1 MKINKLIIFKYILS
15 NIINMIEINDPDKF
29 RKNVVNKINIIVK
42 HIKMSN
48 NIEKSIFNASLN
60 QANKLKVIK
69 KWNNNSFVEIYI
81 LILKKI
87 FINLKNDNVLS
98 KIKNKE
104 IDACKIG
111 DMTHIEIYPD
121 IWNELIENKKKVDE
135 NKFNGNIT
143 ATTDN
148 FTCYKCKSQK
158 CSYYQLQ
165 TRSADEPMTTYVD
178 CLNCGN
184 RWKC

>member
-1 MKINKLIIFKYILS
+1 MIKVDNPETFRSKIIENLNVIIKNEKIS
-15 NIINMIEINDPDKF
+15 IN
-29 RKNVVNKINIIVK
+29 V
-42 HIKMSN
+42 
-48 NIEKSIFNASLN
+48 EKSVFNSSLDHAKT
-60 QANKLKVIK
+60 QKVIK
-69 KWNNNSFVEIYI
+69 KWDNKYFVDIYV
-81 LILKKI
+81 LILKKV
-87 FINLKNDNVLS
+87 FINLKNEDTLNRLRS
-98 KIKNKE
+98 K
-104 IDACKIG
+104 KIRSSDFG
-111 DMTHIEIYPD
+111 GMTHIEMCPE
-121 IWNELIENKKKVDE
+121 IWEDLIEKKKKRDE

>member
-1 MKINKLIIFKYILS
+1 MIKVDDPETFRSKIIENLNAIIKNEKIS
-15 NIINMIEINDPDKF
+15 IN
-29 RKNVVNKINIIVK
+29 V
-42 HIKMSN
+42 
-48 NIEKSIFNASLN
+48 EKSVFNSSLDHAKT
-60 QANKLKVIK
+60 QKVIK
-69 KWNNNSFVEIYI
+69 KWDNKYFVDIYV
-81 LILKKI
+81 LILKKV
-87 FINLKNDNVLS
+87 FINLKNEDTLNRLRS
-98 KIKNKE
+98 KNIRSS
-104 IDACKIG
+104 DFG
-111 DMTHIEIYPD
+111 GMTHIEMCPE
-121 IWNELIENKKKVDE
+121 IWEDLIEKKKKRDE

>member
-1 MKINKLIIFKYILS
+1 MIKVDDPERFRGKIIENLNAIIKNEKIS
-15 NIINMIEINDPDKF
+15 IN
-29 RKNVVNKINIIVK
+29 V
-42 HIKMSN
+42 
-48 NIEKSIFNASLN
+48 EKSVFNSSLD
-60 QANKLKVIK
+60 QAKTQKVIK
-69 KWNNNSFVEIYI
+69 KWDNKYFVDIYV
-81 LILKKI
+81 LILKKV
-87 FINLKNDNVLS
+87 FINLKNEDTLNRLRS
-98 KIKNKE
+98 K
-104 IDACKIG
+104 KIRG
-111 DMTHIEIYPD
+111 SDFGGMTHIEMCPE
-121 IWNELIENKKKVDE
+121 IWEDLIEKKKKRDE

>member
-1 MKINKLIIFKYILS
+1 MIKVDDPETFRSKIIENLNATIKNEKIS
-15 NIINMIEINDPDKF
+15 IN
-29 RKNVVNKINIIVK
+29 V
-42 HIKMSN
+42 
-48 NIEKSIFNASLN
+48 EKSVFNSSLDHAKT
-60 QANKLKVIK
+60 QKVIK
-69 KWNNNSFVEIYI
+69 KWDNKYFVDIYV
-81 LILKKI
+81 LILKKV
-87 FINLKNDNVLS
+87 FINLKNEDTLNRLRS
-98 KIKNKE
+98 K
-104 IDACKIG
+104 KIRSSDFG
-111 DMTHIEIYPD
+111 GMTHIEMCPE
-121 IWNELIENKKKVDE
+121 IWEDLIEKKKKRDE

>member
-1 MKINKLIIFKYILS
+1 
-15 NIINMIEINDPDKF
+15 
-29 RKNVVNKINIIVK
+29 
-42 HIKMSN
+42 
-48 NIEKSIFNASLN
+48 
-60 QANKLKVIK
+60 
-69 KWNNNSFVEIYI
+69 
-81 LILKKI
+81 
-87 FINLKNDNVLS
+87 
-98 KIKNKE
+98 
-104 IDACKIG
+104 
-111 DMTHIEIYPD
+111 MTHIEMCPE
-121 IWNELIENKKKVDE
+121 IWEDLIEKKKKRDE

>member
-1 MKINKLIIFKYILS
+1 MFQLNNPEKFRE
-15 NIINMIEINDPDKF
+15 NIIKKLDIIIN
-29 RKNVVNKINIIVK
+29 NIKISK
-42 HIKMSN
+42 
-48 NIEKSIFNASLN
+48 NIEKSIFNASIN
-60 QANKLKVIK
+60 QAKKLKVVK
-69 KWNNNSFVEIYI
+69 KWENKSFVDIYI
-81 LILKKI
+81 LVLKKI
-87 FINLKNDNVLS
+87 FINLKNEIVLN
-98 KIKNKE
+98 KIKNGE
-104 IDACKIG
+104 INIFKIG
-111 DMTHIEIYPD
+111 DMTHIEIYPE
-121 IWNELIENKKKVDE
+121 IWNELIENKKKIDE

-148 FTCYKCKSQK
+148 FTCYKCKSHK

>member
-1 MKINKLIIFKYILS
+1 MIKVDDPETFRSKIIENLNAIIKNEKIS
-15 NIINMIEINDPDKF
+15 IN
-29 RKNVVNKINIIVK
+29 V
-42 HIKMSN
+42 
-48 NIEKSIFNASLN
+48 EKSVFNSSLD
-60 QANKLKVIK
+60 QAKTQKVIK
-69 KWNNNSFVEIYI
+69 KWDNKYFVDIYV
-81 LILKKI
+81 LILKKV
-87 FINLKNDNVLS
+87 FINLKNEDTLNRLRS
-98 KIKNKE
+98 K
-104 IDACKIG
+104 KIRSSDFG
-111 DMTHIEIYPD
+111 GMTHIEICPE
-121 IWNELIENKKKVDE
+121 IWEDLIEKKKKRDE

>member
-1 MKINKLIIFKYILS
+1 MIKVDDPETFRSKIIENLNAIIKNEKIS
-15 NIINMIEINDPDKF
+15 IN
-29 RKNVVNKINIIVK
+29 V
-42 HIKMSN
+42 
-48 NIEKSIFNASLN
+48 EKSVFNSSLDHAKT
-60 QANKLKVIK
+60 QKVIK
-69 KWNNNSFVEIYI
+69 KWDNKYFVDIYV
-81 LILKKI
+81 LILKKV
-87 FINLKNDNVLS
+87 FINLKNEDTLNRLRS
-98 KIKNKE
+98 K
-104 IDACKIG
+104 KIRSSDFG
-111 DMTHIEIYPD
+111 GMTHIEMCPE
-121 IWNELIENKKKVDE
+121 IWEDLIEKKKKRDE

>member
-1 MKINKLIIFKYILS
+1 MIKVDNPETFRSKIIENLNAIIKNEKIS
-15 NIINMIEINDPDKF
+15 IN
-29 RKNVVNKINIIVK
+29 V
-42 HIKMSN
+42 
-48 NIEKSIFNASLN
+48 EKSVFNSSLDHAKT
-60 QANKLKVIK
+60 QKVIK
-69 KWNNNSFVEIYI
+69 KWDNKYFVDIYV
-81 LILKKI
+81 LILKKV
-87 FINLKNDNVLS
+87 FINLKNEDTLNRLRS
-98 KIKNKE
+98 K
-104 IDACKIG
+104 KIRSSDFG
-111 DMTHIEIYPD
+111 GMTHIEICPE
-121 IWNELIENKKKVDE
+121 IWEDLIEKKKKRDE

>member
-1 MKINKLIIFKYILS
+1 
-15 NIINMIEINDPDKF
+15 
-29 RKNVVNKINIIVK
+29 
-42 HIKMSN
+42 
-48 NIEKSIFNASLN
+48 
-60 QANKLKVIK
+60 
-69 KWNNNSFVEIYI
+69 
-81 LILKKI
+81 
-87 FINLKNDNVLS
+87 
-98 KIKNKE
+98 
-104 IDACKIG
+104 
-111 DMTHIEIYPD
+111 MTHIEIYPD

>member
-1 MKINKLIIFKYILS
+1 MIKVDDPETFRSKIIENLNAIIKNEKIS
-15 NIINMIEINDPDKF
+15 IN
-29 RKNVVNKINIIVK
+29 V
-42 HIKMSN
+42 
-48 NIEKSIFNASLN
+48 EKSVFNSSLDHAKT
-60 QANKLKVIK
+60 QKVIK
-69 KWNNNSFVEIYI
+69 KWDNKYFVDIYV
-81 LILKKI
+81 LILKKV
-87 FINLKNDNVLS
+87 FINLKNEDTLNRLRS
-98 KIKNKE
+98 K
-104 IDACKIG
+104 KIRSSDFG
-111 DMTHIEIYPD
+111 GMTHIEICPE
-121 IWNELIENKKKVDE
+121 IWEDLIEKKKKRDE

>member
-1 MKINKLIIFKYILS
+1 MIKVDDPETFRSKIIENLNAIIKNEKIS
-15 NIINMIEINDPDKF
+15 IN
-29 RKNVVNKINIIVK
+29 V
-42 HIKMSN
+42 
-48 NIEKSIFNASLN
+48 EKSVFNSSLD
-60 QANKLKVIK
+60 QAKTQKVIK
-69 KWNNNSFVEIYI
+69 KWDNKYFVDIYV
-81 LILKKI
+81 LILKKV
-87 FINLKNDNVLS
+87 FFNLKNEDTLNRLRS
-98 KIKNKE
+98 K
-104 IDACKIG
+104 KIRSSDFG
-111 DMTHIEIYPD
+111 GMTHIEMCPE
-121 IWNELIENKKKVDE
+121 IWEDLIEKKKKRDE

>member
-1 MKINKLIIFKYILS
+1 MIKVDDPERFRSKIIENLNAIIKNEKIS
-15 NIINMIEINDPDKF
+15 IN
-29 RKNVVNKINIIVK
+29 V
-42 HIKMSN
+42 
-48 NIEKSIFNASLN
+48 EKSVFNSSLDHAKT
-60 QANKLKVIK
+60 QKVIK
-69 KWNNNSFVEIYI
+69 KWDNKYFVDIYV
-81 LILKKI
+81 LILKKV
-87 FINLKNDNVLS
+87 FINLKNEDTLNRLRS
-98 KIKNKE
+98 K
-104 IDACKIG
+104 KIRSSDFG
-111 DMTHIEIYPD
+111 GMTHIEMCPE
-121 IWNELIENKKKVDE
+121 IWEDLIEKKKKRDE

>member
-1 MKINKLIIFKYILS
+1 MIKVDDPETFRSKIIENLNVIIKNEKIS
-15 NIINMIEINDPDKF
+15 IN
-29 RKNVVNKINIIVK
+29 V
-42 HIKMSN
+42 
-48 NIEKSIFNASLN
+48 EKSVFNSSLD
-60 QANKLKVIK
+60 QAKTQKVIK
-69 KWNNNSFVEIYI
+69 KWDNKYFVDIYV
-81 LILKKI
+81 LILKKV
-87 FINLKNDNVLS
+87 FINLKNEDTLNRLRS
-98 KIKNKE
+98 K
-104 IDACKIG
+104 KIRG
-111 DMTHIEIYPD
+111 SDFGGMTHIEMCPE
-121 IWNELIENKKKVDE
+121 IWEDLIEKKKKRDE

>member
-1 MKINKLIIFKYILS
+1 MIKVDNPETFRSKIIENLNAIIKNEKIS
-15 NIINMIEINDPDKF
+15 IN
-29 RKNVVNKINIIVK
+29 V
-42 HIKMSN
+42 
-48 NIEKSIFNASLN
+48 EKSVFNSSLDHAKT
-60 QANKLKVIK
+60 QKVIK
-69 KWNNNSFVEIYI
+69 KWDNKYFVDIYV
-81 LILKKI
+81 LILKKV
-87 FINLKNDNVLS
+87 FINLKNEDTLNRLRS
-98 KIKNKE
+98 K
-104 IDACKIG
+104 KIRG
-111 DMTHIEIYPD
+111 SDFGGMTHIEMCPE
-121 IWNELIENKKKVDE
+121 IWEDLIEKKKKRDE

>member
-1 MKINKLIIFKYILS
+1 MIKVDDPERFRGKIIENLNAIIKNEKIS
-15 NIINMIEINDPDKF
+15 IN
-29 RKNVVNKINIIVK
+29 V
-42 HIKMSN
+42 
-48 NIEKSIFNASLN
+48 EKSVFNSSLD
-60 QANKLKVIK
+60 QAKTQKVIK
-69 KWNNNSFVEIYI
+69 KWDNKYFVDIYV
-81 LILKKI
+81 LILKKV
-87 FINLKNDNVLS
+87 FINLKNEDTLNRLRS
-98 KIKNKE
+98 K
-104 IDACKIG
+104 KIRSSDFG
-111 DMTHIEIYPD
+111 GMTHIEMCPE
-121 IWNELIENKKKVDE
+121 IWEDLIEKKKKRDE

>member
-1 MKINKLIIFKYILS
+1 MIKVDDPETFRSKIIENLNAIIKNEKIS
-15 NIINMIEINDPDKF
+15 IN
-29 RKNVVNKINIIVK
+29 V
-42 HIKMSN
+42 
-48 NIEKSIFNASLN
+48 EKSVFNSSLD
-60 QANKLKVIK
+60 QAKTQKVIK
-69 KWNNNSFVEIYI
+69 KWDNKYFVDIYV
-81 LILKKI
+81 LILKKV
-87 FINLKNDNVLS
+87 FINLKNEDTLNRLRYK
-98 KIKNKE
+98 KIRSS
-104 IDACKIG
+104 DFG
-111 DMTHIEIYPD
+111 GMTHIEMCPE
-121 IWNELIENKKKVDE
+121 IWEDLIEKKKKRDE

>member
-1 MKINKLIIFKYILS
+1 MIKVDDPERFRGKIIENLNAIIKNEKIS
-15 NIINMIEINDPDKF
+15 IN
-29 RKNVVNKINIIVK
+29 V
-42 HIKMSN
+42 
-48 NIEKSIFNASLN
+48 EKSVFNSSLDHAKT
-60 QANKLKVIK
+60 QKVIK
-69 KWNNNSFVEIYI
+69 KWDNKYFVDIYV
-81 LILKKI
+81 LILKKV
-87 FINLKNDNVLS
+87 FINLKNEDTLNRLRS
-98 KIKNKE
+98 K
-104 IDACKIG
+104 KIRSSDFG
-111 DMTHIEIYPD
+111 GMTHIEICPE
-121 IWNELIENKKKVDE
+121 IWGDLIEKKKKRDE

>member
-1 MKINKLIIFKYILS
+1 MIKVDDPETFRSKIIENLNAIIKNEKIS
-15 NIINMIEINDPDKF
+15 IN
-29 RKNVVNKINIIVK
+29 V
-42 HIKMSN
+42 
-48 NIEKSIFNASLN
+48 EKSVFNSSLDHAKT
-60 QANKLKVIK
+60 QKVIK
-69 KWNNNSFVEIYI
+69 KWDNKYFVDIYV
-81 LILKKI
+81 LILKKV
-87 FINLKNDNVLS
+87 FINLKNDDTLNRLRS
-98 KIKNKE
+98 K
-104 IDACKIG
+104 KIRSSDFG
-111 DMTHIEIYPD
+111 GMTHIEMCPE
-121 IWNELIENKKKVDE
+121 IWEDLIEKKKKRDE

>member
-1 MKINKLIIFKYILS
+1 MIKVDDPETFRSKIIENLNAIIKNEKIS
-15 NIINMIEINDPDKF
+15 IN
-29 RKNVVNKINIIVK
+29 V
-42 HIKMSN
+42 
-48 NIEKSIFNASLN
+48 EKSVFNSSLD
-60 QANKLKVIK
+60 QAKTQKVIK
-69 KWNNNSFVEIYI
+69 KWDNKYFVDIYV
-81 LILKKI
+81 LILKKV
-87 FINLKNDNVLS
+87 FINLKNEDTLNRLRS
-98 KIKNKE
+98 K
-104 IDACKIG
+104 KIRSSDFG
-111 DMTHIEIYPD
+111 GMTHIEMCPE
-121 IWNELIENKKKVDE
+121 IWEDLIEKKKKRDE

>member
-1 MKINKLIIFKYILS
+1 MIKVDNPETFRSKIIENLNVIIKNEKIS
-15 NIINMIEINDPDKF
+15 IN
-29 RKNVVNKINIIVK
+29 V
-42 HIKMSN
+42 
-48 NIEKSIFNASLN
+48 EKSVFNSSLD
-60 QANKLKVIK
+60 QAKTQKVIK
-69 KWNNNSFVEIYI
+69 KWDNKYFVDIYV
-81 LILKKI
+81 LILKKV
-87 FINLKNDNVLS
+87 FINLKNEDTLNRLRS
-98 KIKNKE
+98 K
-104 IDACKIG
+104 KIRG
-111 DMTHIEIYPD
+111 SDFGGMTHIEMCPE
-121 IWNELIENKKKVDE
+121 IWEDLIEKKKKRDE

>member
-1 MKINKLIIFKYILS
+1 
-15 NIINMIEINDPDKF
+15 MIKVNDPETF
-29 RKNVVNKINIIVK
+29 RSKIIENLNAIIKNEKISINV
-42 HIKMSN
+42 
-48 NIEKSIFNASLN
+48 EKSVFNSSLDHAKT
-60 QANKLKVIK
+60 QKVIK
-69 KWNNNSFVEIYI
+69 KWDNKYFVDIYV
-81 LILKKI
+81 LILKKV
-87 FINLKNDNVLS
+87 FINLKNEDTLNRLRS
-98 KIKNKE
+98 K
-104 IDACKIG
+104 KIRSSDFG
-111 DMTHIEIYPD
+111 GMTHIEMCPE
-121 IWNELIENKKKVDE
+121 IWEDLIEKKKKRDE

>member
-1 MKINKLIIFKYILS
+1 
-15 NIINMIEINDPDKF
+15 MIEVNDPVKF
-29 RKNVVNKINIIVK
+29 RSKIVK
-42 HIKMSN
+42 NIDNIVKNIRMSS
-48 NIEKSIFNASLN
+48 NIEKSVFNASLK
-60 QANKLKVIK
+60 QANKVKVIK
-69 KWNNNSFVEIYI
+69 KWENRNFVEIYV

-87 FINLKNDNVLS
+87 YLNLKNDKVLK

-104 IDACKIG
+104 ISVYNIG
-111 DMTHIEIYPD
+111 EMTHIEINPE
-121 IWNELIENKKKVDE
+121 IWDELIENKKKVDA

>member
-1 MKINKLIIFKYILS
+1 
-15 NIINMIEINDPDKF
+15 MIEVNDPVKF
-29 RKNVVNKINIIVK
+29 RSKIVK
-42 HIKMSN
+42 NIDNIVKNIRMSS
-48 NIEKSIFNASLN
+48 NIEKSVFNASLK
-60 QANKLKVIK
+60 QANKVKVIK
-69 KWNNNSFVEIYI
+69 KWENRNFVEIYV

-87 FINLKNDNVLS
+87 YLNLRNDKVLK

-104 IDACKIG
+104 ISVYNIG
-111 DMTHIEIYPD
+111 EMTHIEINPE
-121 IWNELIENKKKVDE
+121 IWDELIENKKKVDA

>member
-1 MKINKLIIFKYILS
+1 MIKVDNPETFRSKIIENLNAIIKNEKIS
-15 NIINMIEINDPDKF
+15 IN
-29 RKNVVNKINIIVK
+29 V
-42 HIKMSN
+42 
-48 NIEKSIFNASLN
+48 EKSVFNSSLDHAKT
-60 QANKLKVIK
+60 QKVIK
-69 KWNNNSFVEIYI
+69 KWDNKYFVDIYV
-81 LILKKI
+81 LILKKV
-87 FINLKNDNVLS
+87 FINLKNEDTLNRLRS
-98 KIKNKE
+98 K
-104 IDACKIG
+104 KIRSSDFG
-111 DMTHIEIYPD
+111 GMTHIEMCPE
-121 IWNELIENKKKVDE
+121 IWGDLIEKKKKRDE